1 MEDLRN
7 ILKKILYQNGEFDLY
22 YKIDS
27 LSDKQVMKLVAECLN
42 NLYRE
47 E

>member
-1 MEDLRN
+1 MNDLRN

-22 YKIDS
+22 YKIDY
-27 LSDKQVMKLVAECLN
+27 LSDNMIIKLVANCLN
-42 NLYRE
+42 NLYKE